1 MISRKDKG
9 KIVTLLIHKHMTAR
23 EAALDR
29 GKIVTLLIH
38 KHMTAREAAF
48 LQADI
53 LSYSKLSF

>member
-1 MISRKDKG
+1 
-9 KIVTLLIHKHMTAR
+9 MTAR